1 MVLSSCYLLNLY
13 SFALSLYLNFM
24 GGIINNLILNSKNSF
39 IRAMNLLRKLA
50 LMTASTA
57 LGLTGISV
65 TSAQAASLFV
75 SGGFTVGGFRE
86 LQSSAINGTLS
97 GSFSGIDSTGSGFL
111 TTNELDSFEMTYS
124 GDPIIGTQTWSLANL
139 RQFSYLYLN
148 NGIPK
153 RFTLSAGPNN
163 NGSNASISVAEGAFS
178 SVSSP
183 TASATS
189 ISFPSLGSS
198 VTVVPE
204 PDNIGA
210 VFVGGTILG
219 LGLLFKKKSALLSKS
234 SVPKIFKSSFH

>member
-1 MVLSSCYLLNLY
+1 
-13 SFALSLYLNFM
+13 
-24 GGIINNLILNSKNSF
+24 
-39 IRAMNLLRKLA
+39 MNLLRKLA

-65 TSAQAASLFV
+65 NSAQAASLSV
-75 SGGFTVGGFRE
+75 SGSFTVGGFFDR
-86 LQSSAINGTLS
+86 QSGLLDGTLS

-111 TTNELDSFEMTYS
+111 TTNELNSLEVTFS
-124 GDPIIGTQTWSLANL
+124 GDPLIGTQTWGLANL
-139 RQFSYLYLN
+139 RQFSYMYLN
-148 NGIPK
+148 NGIPE
-153 RFTLSAGPNN
+153 RFALSVGPNN

-183 TASATS
+183 TAAATS
-189 ISFPSLGSS
+189 MSFPSLGSS

-234 SVPKIFKSSFH
+234 SVPQIFKSSFH